1 MGLRKRAFACWRLL
15 SNQRGAALFAAVVAM
30 LLLSITLASFIALSR
45 SEVLIAQN
53 DREAVQA
60 FFAAEAGANVGR
72 WVLRQRLTT
81 DLSLQVAT
89 VPLTSTHLEN
99 RYNSPAGAA
108 LFLAEFANLAGGT
121 NFVVCPA
128 GECPDP
134 PWDRRPDG
142 TEFPDAQQAV
152 MTLTNVSPAYTTRV
166 VVSAATTPLVSP
178 GGDHALFPY
187 RWRIESTGIAGRA
200 RQIVSLSSQAL
211 ELPDGIF
218 AIALSKGYTRFAHFL
233 NDAQTGSAGTVWFH
247 SGHVYDGPVHTNSR
261 FNISFSPTFKERA
274 TQAHGR
280 ANFQHAGNDLEAD
293 SNPPDDTPKLG
304 LNAVACTQVDCAGF
318 DRSFDYD
325 PTTPAIDPI
334 PLPGSGARSAQ
345 RNAALGG
352 TTPTPP
358 ANYSVHVGATAVGE
372 TTGGIYIQGP
382 AVDFEL
388 AANPGGITGQ
398 QFLIQT
404 SSMRRTV
411 ITVDRVARTTTV
423 SHQCHWNGSLC
434 TGNASDPWTPEPGIT
449 AQTLSGL
456 TNGVVFVDSGG
467 IQALHGPTTGAAAVN
482 RDTLLDIIADG
493 TINITHHLRYQADPR
508 GADGVWGGSDDQIGV
523 DNVLGLVSW
532 NGDVVID
539 TPDGFGPVDLH
550 FIVMT
555 PNLDGGAGGEFRAA
569 RQSARPAEG
578 NANLVGG
585 VIQMTFGPFG
595 TFSGASL
602 VHGYATNWSHDQRYL
617 LRGLA
622 PPFFPTLENFV
633 VTTTGLGFNTYTWR
647 QGR

>member
-1 MGLRKRAFACWRLL
+1 MQPCRRAFSRLV
-15 SNQRGAALFAAVVAM
+15 SNERGAALFAAVVAL
-30 LLLSITLASFIALSR
+30 LLLSITVASFVTLSR
-45 SEVLIAQN
+45 SEVLMAQN
-53 DREAVQA
+53 DREAAQA

-72 WVLRQRLTT
+72 WSLRQRLGTN
-81 DLSLQVAT
+81 LPVQVAT
-89 VPLTSTHLEN
+89 IPLTSANLEN
-99 RYNSPAGAA
+99 RYNSAAGAA
-108 LFLAEFANLAGGT
+108 LFLAEFASRAGEAD
-121 NFVVCPA
+121 FVICPA

-142 TEFPDAQQAV
+142 TEFPDAEQAI
-152 MTLTNVSPAYTTRV
+152 MTLTSETPAYTARV
-166 VVSAATTPLVSP
+166 IVSAVGPPIINSEGTQ
-178 GGDHALFPY
+178 GLFAY
-187 RWRIESTGIAGRA
+187 RWRIESTGMAGRA

-211 ELPDGIF
+211 EFPGGTFTIV
-218 AIALSKGYTRFAHFL
+218 LSKGYTRFAHFL
-233 NDAQTGSAGTVWFH
+233 NDAQTSSAGTAWFH

-261 FNISFSPTFKERA
+261 FNVSFSPTFKGGA
-274 TQAHGR
+274 TQTHGR

-304 LNAVACTQVDCAGF
+304 PNAVACTQIECAGF

-334 PLPGSGARSAQ
+334 PLPGGGARSVQ

-358 ANYSVHVGATAVGE
+358 ANYRVHVGATAAGE

-398 QFLIQT
+398 RFSIQT
-404 SSMRRTV
+404 STMRRTV
-411 ITVDRVARTTTV
+411 ITVDRVGRATTV
-423 SHQCHWNGSLC
+423 THQCHWNGSQC
-434 TGNASDPWTPEPGIT
+434 TENASDPWTPEPGIIT
-449 AQTLSGL
+449 QTLSGL
-456 TNGVVFVDSGG
+456 TNGVVFVDSGD

-493 TINITHHLRYQADPR
+493 TISIAHHLRYQVDPR
-508 GADGVWGGSDDQIGV
+508 GADGVWGGSDDQLGV
-523 DNVLGLVSW
+523 QNVLGLVSW
-532 NGDVVID
+532 DGDVVID

-555 PNLDGGAGGEFRAA
+555 PSLNGGARGEFRVA
-569 RQSARPAEG
+569 RQSTRPPEG
-578 NANLVGG
+578 NANLLGG

-595 TFSGASL
+595 SFSGATL
-602 VHGYATNWSHDQRYL
+602 VHGYATNWIHDQRYL
-617 LRGLA
+617 LRGLT
-622 PPFFPTLENFV
+622 PPFFPAMGNFV
-633 VTTTGLGFNTYTWR
+633 VATTGLGFNTYTWR